1 MRMSRGPSRRKLKP
15 RSGGPSCSDE
25 TPRSKS
31 RPATAPRST
40 PSSASTCSSR
50 WKLPCASCAR
60 LPNGASRPAARRS
73 ASGSRSRPTSRAAG
87 PRASSASA
95 CPPRPTVAS
104 TNSPPRSGASRSSDS
119 RSSTGRC
126 STGVAADP
134 EPAPAGAEGVPPSFK
149 GPRPTAVR
157 RASDP
162 SLAQGPEVLFGE
174 GLLLQAAGEA
184 VAVPHHQVIEVGAD
198 HHLAAHA
205 GALAQ
210 DLGDQQAPLVV
221 QARLLAEVADP
232 LEEARLH
239 PVGGRHAPEPR
250 LDLFPDRQRVEQCR
264 FALDRGHEQLRSVP
278 LLDGAAEVRRDLEP
292 PLVVNLGWST
302 SAEHGSLPFNT
313 VSV

>member
-1 MRMSRGPSRRKLKP
+1 MRMSSGPSSRKLKP
-15 RSGGPSCSDE
+15 RSGGPSSSDE

-40 PSSASTCSSR
+40 PSSASKCSSR
-50 WKLPCASCAR
+50 WKLPCARRTRS
-60 LPNGASRPAARRS
+60 PNGASRAPARRS

-87 PRASSASA
+87 PRASSAAA

-126 STGVAADP
+126 STG
-134 EPAPAGAEGVPPSFK
+134 AGAEDGPPSLK
-149 GPRPTAVR
+149 GPRSAAMR

-162 SLAQGPEVLFGE
+162 SLAESSEVLFGE
-174 GLLLQAAGEA
+174 GLLVQAAGEA

-210 DLGDQQAPLVV
+210 DRRDQQAPLVV
-221 QARLLAEVADP
+221 QAGLLAVIVDPFEV
-232 LEEARLH
+232 ARLH
-239 PVGGRHAPEPR
+239 PVGGRHAAEPR
-250 LDLFPDRQRVEQCR
+250 LDLFPDRQRVEPRRIARDRRREQVGPV
-264 FALDRGHEQLRSVP
+264 ALLDR
-278 LLDGAAEVRRDLEP
+278 AAEIPRDLEP
-292 PLVVNLGWST
+292 PLVVDLGWST
-302 SAEHGSLPFNT
+302 PSEHGLLPSET
-313 VSV
+313 VVV